1 MVVLTEVCPFS
12 EVLPGAGARRRSWTG
27 TPPAGDR
34 YILKYTIP
42 YRPRPDSWVRDR
54 TCIPIRLLLTK
65 STADVIVVGLGAM
78 GSAVTVQLA
87 QRGLRVIGVDRFRPP
102 HDRGSTHGETRIT
115 RLAVGEG
122 AEHVPL
128 VRRSHQLWREL
139 EAATGS
145 SVLEQ
150 IGGLVIGQRDDG
162 FLERTRAVARLH
174 DIRHRNLS
182 NPQLRAGFPMFDVP
196 ADTEAYFEP
205 EAGFV
210 RPESAITAQLTLAR
224 RAGAELR
231 LGESVLSWAASSGA
245 VTVTTDTAT
254 LEAREL
260 ILCAGAWITKLV
272 PESAGLFAVYP
283 QILHWFGIRRGYE
296 ALRRMPIFIWEMATA
311 NGTRSPTSS
320 GGFYGFPA
328 IDGPTGGLK
337 LATER
342 YDATVDPDRR
352 ADLDLDLA
360 DSART
365 LHERYL
371 ARHFP
376 WVTAEPTA
384 DHVLPLHV
392 HAGQPVHHRPAP
404 DHPNVRIVAACSGH
418 GFKHSAAIG
427 EAVAQTV
434 SDRYQR
440 DRPDPVRARR
450 RIPGASAT
458 SAGREPSAAQSIASR
473 RIAAAIA

>member
-1 MVVLTEVCPFS
+1 MYTNVSTS
-12 EVLPGAGARRRSWTG
+12 
-27 TPPAGDR
+27 DR
-34 YILKYTIP
+34 A
-42 YRPRPDSWVRDR
+42 
-54 TCIPIRLLLTK
+54 
-65 STADVIVVGLGAM
+65 TADVIVVGLGAM
-78 GSAVTVQLA
+78 GSAVTLQLA
-87 QRGLRVIGVDRFRPP
+87 QRGLQVIGVDRFRPP
-102 HDRGSTHGETRIT
+102 HDHGSTHGETRIT

-128 VRRSHQLWREL
+128 VRRSHELWREL

-145 SVLEQ
+145 RVLEQ

-162 FLERTRAVARLH
+162 FLEQTRAVARLH
-174 DIRHRNLS
+174 GISHRNLS
-182 NPQLRAGFPMFDVP
+182 NLQLRSGFPMFDAP

-210 RPESAITAQLTLAR
+210 RPEAAITAQLILAR

-231 LGESVLSWAASSGA
+231 LGESVLSWSASSGE

-260 ILCAGAWITKLV
+260 VLCAGAWITKLV
-272 PESAGLFAVYP
+272 PESAALFAVYP
-283 QILHWFGIRRGYE
+283 QILHWFGIRNGYE
-296 ALRRMPIFIWEMATA
+296 ALRRLPVFIWEMVGERDAFTHL
-311 NGTRSPTSS
+311 S

-328 IDGPTGGLK
+328 IDGPNGGLK

-352 ADLDLDLA
+352 ADLDLDLV

-376 WVTAEPTA
+376 WVTAEPLRMMSCLYTCTRA
-384 DHVLPLHV
+384 SRFIIDQHPS
-392 HAGQPVHHRPAP
+392 
-404 DHPNVRIVAACSGH
+404 HPNVWIVAACSGH

-427 EAVAQTV
+427 EAMAQMLSVGNSQIDLT
-434 SDRYQR
+434 
-440 DRPDPVRARR
+440 PFALNGGFP
-450 RIPGASAT
+450 
-458 SAGREPSAAQSIASR
+458 E
-473 RIAAAIA
+473 

>member
-1 MVVLTEVCPFS
+1 MYTDKS
-12 EVLPGAGARRRSWTG
+12 ATAGA
-27 TPPAGDR
+27 
-34 YILKYTIP
+34 I
-42 YRPRPDSWVRDR
+42 
-54 TCIPIRLLLTK
+54 
-65 STADVIVVGLGAM
+65 ADVIVVGLGAM
-78 GSAVTVQLA
+78 GSAVTFQLA

-122 AEHVPL
+122 AEYVPL
-128 VRRSHQLWREL
+128 VRRSHELWREL
-139 EAATGS
+139 ERETGS

-150 IGGLVIGQRDDG
+150 IGGLVIGRRDDG

-174 DIRHRNLS
+174 TIPHRDLTHTR
-182 NPQLRAGFPMFDVP
+182 LTDAFPMFDVP

-210 RPESAITAQLTLAR
+210 RPEPAIIAQLTLAR
-224 RAGAELR
+224 AAGAELR
-231 LGESVLSWAASSGA
+231 LGESALSWAASSGA
-245 VTVTTDTAT
+245 VTVTTGTAT

-260 ILCAGAWITKLV
+260 VLCAGAWITKLV

-296 ALRRMPIFIWEMATA
+296 ALRQMPIFIWEMVGERDAFTHL
-311 NGTRSPTSS
+311 S

-328 IDGPTGGLK
+328 IDGPHGGLK

-352 ADLDLDLA
+352 PDPDPALA
-360 DSART
+360 ESART

-376 WVTAEPTA
+376 WVTAEPLRIASCLYTCTRA
-384 DHVLPLHV
+384 SRFIIDQHPN
-392 HAGQPVHHRPAP
+392 
-404 DHPNVRIVAACSGH
+404 HPNVRIVAACSGH

-427 EAVAQTV
+427 EAVAQTISV
-434 SDRYQR
+434 
-440 DRPDPVRARR
+440 
-450 RIPGASAT
+450 GASEIDLTPFAL
-458 SAGREPSAAQSIASR
+458 GGGFPS
-473 RIAAAIA
+473 

>member
-1 MVVLTEVCPFS
+1 MYTNPS
-12 EVLPGAGARRRSWTG
+12 TS
-27 TPPAGDR
+27 DR
-34 YILKYTIP
+34 AT
-42 YRPRPDSWVRDR
+42 
-54 TCIPIRLLLTK
+54 T
-65 STADVIVVGLGAM
+65 DVIVIGLGAM
-78 GSAVTVQLA
+78 GSAVTSQLA
-87 QRGLRVIGVDRFRPP
+87 QRGLRVIGIDRFRPP

-128 VRRSHQLWREL
+128 VRRSHELWREL

-145 SVLEQ
+145 RVLEQ
-150 IGGLVIGQRDDG
+150 VGGLVIGQRDDG
-162 FLERTRAVARLH
+162 FLEQTRAVARLH
-174 DIRHRNLS
+174 GISHRNLS
-182 NPQLRAGFPMFDVP
+182 NRQLRAGFPMFDAP

-210 RPESAITAQLTLAR
+210 RPEAAITAQLMLAR

-231 LGESVLSWAASSGA
+231 LGESVLSWSASSGE

-254 LEAREL
+254 LKAREL
-260 ILCAGAWITKLV
+260 VLCAGAWITKLV

-283 QILHWFGIRRGYE
+283 QILHWFGIRNGYE
-296 ALRRMPIFIWEMATA
+296 TLRRLPIFIWEMVGERDAFTHL
-311 NGTRSPTSS
+311 S

-328 IDGPTGGLK
+328 IDGPDGGLK

-352 ADLDLDLA
+352 ADLDLD

-376 WVTAEPTA
+376 WVTAEPLRMTSCLYTCTRNSRFII
-384 DHVLPLHV
+384 DQHPS
-392 HAGQPVHHRPAP
+392 
-404 DHPNVRIVAACSGH
+404 HPNVRIVAACSGH

-427 EAVAQTV
+427 EAVAQIV
-434 SDRYQR
+434 SVGISEIDLT
-440 DRPDPVRARR
+440 PFALSGGFP
-450 RIPGASAT
+450 
-458 SAGREPSAAQSIASR
+458 E
-473 RIAAAIA
+473 

>member
-1 MVVLTEVCPFS
+1 M
-12 EVLPGAGARRRSWTG
+12 
-27 TPPAGDR
+27 
-34 YILKYTIP
+34 YTNP
-42 YRPRPDSWVRDR
+42 S
-54 TCIPIRLLLTK
+54 TSGQL
-65 STADVIVVGLGAM
+65 TADAIVVGLGAM

-102 HDRGSTHGETRIT
+102 HARGSTHGETRIT

-139 EAATGS
+139 ERATGS

-174 DIRHRNLS
+174 GIRHRNLS
-182 NPQLRAGFPMFDVP
+182 NPQLRAGFPMFDAP

-210 RPESAITAQLTLAR
+210 RPEAAITAQLMLAR

-231 LGESVLSWAASSGA
+231 LGDSVLSWAASSGA
-245 VTVTTDTAT
+245 VTVTTATAT

-260 ILCAGAWITKLV
+260 VLCAGAWITKLV

-283 QILHWFGIRRGYE
+283 QILHWFGILRGYE
-296 ALRRMPIFIWEMATA
+296 ALRRMPIFIWEMAGERDAFTHLV
-311 NGTRSPTSS
+311 

-376 WVTAEPTA
+376 WVSAEPMRITSCLYTCTRA
-384 DHVLPLHV
+384 SRFIIDQHPH
-392 HAGQPVHHRPAP
+392 
-404 DHPNVRIVAACSGH
+404 HPNVRIVAACSGH

-427 EAVAQTV
+427 EAVAQTISV
-434 SDRYQR
+434 GTSEIDLTPFALANGF
-440 DRPDPVRARR
+440 PD
-450 RIPGASAT
+450 
-458 SAGREPSAAQSIASR
+458 
-473 RIAAAIA
+473 